1 MMMTSRGWCLLRWT
15 KLVLLLRILPRH
27 NWSMDPDLGSRDAK
41 ASSAAQG
48 ASVEAQL
55 GDQVMLAEYSALR
68 SEVDRR
74 VNLQW
79 NVVALQVTSAGVIA
93 SLAISRAADVALLL
107 VIPLLSYMLGQ
118 RYILH
123 DYYINL
129 ISRYIRD
136 SLSGR
141 LGDHLAW
148 ESWKSGQVESDQQQ
162 GHWPA
167 ATAKWRLLH
176 PTRLVF
182 EGVACLA
189 LLAAALAAAY
199 AWRDRAPA
207 WGLIVG
213 FALLWI
219 LDALAIFS
227 LDRSFKS
234 RS

>member
-1 MMMTSRGWCLLRWT
+1 
-15 KLVLLLRILPRH
+15 
-27 NWSMDPDLGSRDAK
+27 
-41 ASSAAQG
+41 
-48 ASVEAQL
+48 
-55 GDQVMLAEYSALR
+55 MLAEYSALR

-93 SLAISRAADVALLL
+93 SLAISRAADAALLL

-118 RYILH
+118 RYILD

-141 LGDHLAW
+141 LGDHLGW
-148 ESWKSGQVESDQQQ
+148 ESWKSGQMESDQQQ

-189 LLAAALAAAY
+189 LLAVALAAGY

-219 LDALAIFS
+219 FDALATFS
-227 LDRSFKS
+227 WTDHS
-234 RS
+234 RVARNHETCPPINPCRRPRARQHALSCRESRGLAGSD